1 MTDLAAR
8 NARILDRYRAG
19 DCVRAIAADEG
30 VSRQRVWGL
39 AHAAGLRR
47 DAAARSA
54 PRGPHRI
61 DAALYDEVEAMLAM
75 GTSQRKIRHQLG
87 VTDKLVRH
95 VRDRRAEPLPMTR
108 TPPAYLPPQAR
119 HVLNLIAEAGA
130 CGAADLAEWTEAPV
144 QNIHASIRELSRSGY
159 IASAGLV
166 RPRARAHL
174 WAVTPD
180 GEAAR
185 AVELDAVGR
194 RRWILAQRNQVTPQ
208 RVHPDL
214 VRLLA
219 AMGDDGWTVAA
230 LAEVVGLPSRIVSR
244 RLSAVVQSGGYV
256 ERKLGAH
263 PRAPATWTVTA
274 RGRALV
280 GEREAA

>member
-8 NARILDRYRAG
+8 NATILDRYRAG
-19 DCVRAIAADEG
+19 DCVRAIAADAG

-47 DAAARSA
+47 DAAARGA

-75 GTSQRKIRHQLG
+75 GTSQRTIRRQLG

-95 VRDRRAEPLPMTR
+95 VRDGRAEPLSLAR
-108 TPPAYLPPQAR
+108 TPPAYLPPQTR
-119 HVLNLIAEAGA
+119 HVLDLIAEAGT
-130 CGAADLAEWTEAPV
+130 CGAADLADWTSAPV

-166 RPRARAHL
+166 RPGARALL
-174 WAVTPD
+174 WAVTAD
-180 GEAAR
+180 GEGAR

-194 RRWILAQRNQVTPQ
+194 RRWILAQRDQVTPQ

-219 AMGDDGWTVAA
+219 AMGDGGWTVAA
-230 LAEVVGLPSRIVSR
+230 LAEVVGLSSRMVSR
-244 RLSAVVQSGGYV
+244 RLGAVVTGGGYV
-256 ERKLGAH
+256 ERQLGAH

-280 GEREAA
+280 DAQGAA